1 VAQQLRDQG
10 YPSSYALRGGFDAWK
25 EAGGPTEQK

>member
-10 YPSSYALRGGFDAWK
+10 FTQAYALRGGFDAWK
-25 EAGGPTEQK
+25 RSGGPTEAK